1 MGFFKFGSK
10 KPSINHQIIQGK
22 KCTVFQFSMK
32 ATDFVITCHVAPA
45 PEPLI
50 SFPSY
55 DPRLGRYV
63 EIVYGE
69 KDFADDIQKLI
80 DTIDYEDRGEEAF
93 YYAFDVFVTEHINE
107 FNRLIDTDLFR
118 IISEIILM
126 MEAILKA
133 RVKEQLPEQD
143 KIDIMH
149 SYINRTLTKV
159 ANNFYITK
167 YRRSNFNIE
176 PYLVTYSDTVR

>member
-1 MGFFKFGSK
+1 MGFLNFGSK
-10 KPSINHQIIQGK
+10 KPSVNHQIIQGK

-32 ATDFVITCHVAPA
+32 ATDFVITCHTVPT
-45 PEPLI
+45 PKPLI
-50 SFPSY
+50 SIPSY
-55 DPRLGRYV
+55 DPRLGRYA
-63 EIVYGE
+63 EIVCSE

-80 DTIDYEDRGEEAF
+80 NIIDYKDMGDEAF
-93 YYAFDVFVTEHINE
+93 YHAFDVFVTEHINE
-107 FNRLIDTDLFR
+107 FNRLIDTDLFQ

-133 RVKEQLPEQD
+133 RTKEQMPEQD

-149 SYINRTLTKV
+149 SYINRALTKF

-167 YRRSNFNIE
+167 YRRNNFNIE
-176 PYLVTYSDTVR
+176 PYLVKYSDTVR

>member
-1 MGFFKFGSK
+1 M
-10 KPSINHQIIQGK
+10 
-22 KCTVFQFSMK
+22 
-32 ATDFVITCHVAPA
+32 
-45 PEPLI
+45 
-50 SFPSY
+50 
-55 DPRLGRYV
+55 

-143 KIDIMH
+143 IMH
-149 SYINRTLTKV
+149 SYINRTLTKF

-176 PYLVTYSDTVR
+176 PYLVKYSDTVR

>member
-1 MGFFKFGSK
+1 MGFFYFDGK
-10 KPSINHQIIQGK
+10 KPSINHQIIQGE
-22 KCTVFQFSMK
+22 KCAVFQFSMK
-32 ATDFVITCHVAPA
+32 ATNFVITCPIAPI
-45 PEPLI
+45 PESFI

-55 DPRLGRYV
+55 NPYLKRCV
-63 EIVYGE
+63 NIVYGE

-80 DTIDYEDRGEEAF
+80 DIIDYEDKGEEAF

-133 RVKEQLPEQD
+133 RLKEQMPEQD
-143 KIDIMH
+143 KIDIAQ
-149 SYINRTLTKV
+149 SYINRTLIKF
-159 ANNFYITK
+159 ADDFYITK
-167 YRRSNFNIE
+167 YRWNHFNFE
-176 PYLVTYSDTVR
+176 PYLVKYSDTFR

>member
-1 MGFFKFGSK
+1 MGFFNFGSK
-10 KPSINHQIIQGK
+10 GPSINHQIIQGK
-22 KCTVFQFSMK
+22 QCTVFQFSMK
-32 ATDFVITCHVAPA
+32 ATDFVITCPVVSA
-45 PEPLI
+45 PEPFI

-69 KDFADDIQKLI
+69 KDFVDDIQKLI
-80 DTIDYEDRGEEAF
+80 DIIDYEDRGEEAF

-126 MEAILKA
+126 MEAILEA

-143 KIDIMH
+143 KIDIVR
-149 SYINRTLTKV
+149 SYINRTLTKF

-167 YRRSNFNIE
+167 YRRTNFNIE
-176 PYLVTYSDTVR
+176 PYLVKYSDTVR